1 MRRVLIVAYYF
12 PPLGG
17 IGSLRVS
24 GFASHLPEYG
34 WEPTVLAPRNGA
46 YYRDPHIAFPERQV
60 IRTPSIELSRTGKR
74 VLRTGGSDVA
84 AASVGGARGA
94 VRRVA
99 RSALY
104 FPDAQVGW
112 YAPALITARRALR
125 EHRFDAIFSSSF
137 PITAHLIA
145 RRLHRWLGIPWIA
158 EFRDPW
164 SAMLGRQGRSA
175 SRAARLERAL
185 ARESSRVVMTSPS
198 WADLHSRL
206 WDRELDVIPNGHSG
220 STRSSAPTNDEFSL
234 GYLGSYYPATQR
246 LDAVWDAVR
255 AINEAGGP
263 RVDRLR
269 FVGDLHPDLRRAL
282 RERGLEPLV
291 DATGFLSHEEALLAL
306 ARSSLVL
313 APGPYYADGMVTG
326 HVAAKLAECLA
337 TDLPILYVGDLDCDA
352 ADLLRRYPGCGLVN
366 GDDVDGAVAAVHASR
381 GRRFERD
388 VEDLSRR
395 RLTAHLA
402 AVLDEAC
409 ESSRRTDD
417 ACVP

>member
-34 WEPTVLAPRNGA
+34 WEPTVLAPRDGA
-46 YYRDPHIAFPERQV
+46 YYRDAQIMFPESQV

-74 VLRTGGSDVA
+74 VLQAGGGDVIA
-84 AASVGGARGA
+84 ADVGGGRAA

-99 RSALY
+99 PTALY
-104 FPDAQVGW
+104 FHHPQVGG
-112 YAPALITARRALR
+112 YAPAWAAAGRALR
-125 EHRFDAIFSSSF
+125 GRSFDAVFSSSF
-137 PITAHLIA
+137 PITAHLVA

-164 SAMLGRQGRSA
+164 SAMLARQGRSPA
-175 SRAARLERAL
+175 RAARLERAL

-198 WADLHSRL
+198 WAELHARR
-206 WDRELDVIPNGHSG
+206 WGREVDVIPNGHSG
-220 STRSSAPTNDEFSL
+220 SSRSTAAANGDFSL
-234 GYLGSYYPATQR
+234 GYLGSYNPATQR
-246 LDAVWDAVR
+246 LDAVWEAVR
-255 AINEAGGP
+255 IVNEGGGA

-269 FVGDLHPDLRRAL
+269 FVGDLHPDLRRRL
-282 RERGLEPLV
+282 REHGLEPIV
-291 DATGFLSHEEALLAL
+291 DATGFLPHTEAVRTLA
-306 ARSSLVL
+306 ASSLVL
-313 APGPYYADGMVTG
+313 APGPYRADGVGRG

-352 ADLLRRYPGCGLVN
+352 ADLLRGYPGCHLVA
-366 GDDVDGAVAAVHASR
+366 GDDVEGAAAALHAAR

-388 VEDLSRR
+388 VGALSRH
-395 RLTAHLA
+395 RLTERVAEL
-402 AVLDEAC
+402 LDEVCA
-409 ESSRRTDD
+409 SSTRRVTH
-417 ACVP
+417 A